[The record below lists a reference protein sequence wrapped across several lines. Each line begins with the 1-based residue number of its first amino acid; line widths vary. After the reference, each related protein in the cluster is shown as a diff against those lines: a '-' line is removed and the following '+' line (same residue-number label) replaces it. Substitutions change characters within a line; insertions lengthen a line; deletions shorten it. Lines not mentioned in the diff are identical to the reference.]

1 MWFYRRNNKK
11 QHNLNFLTTGLRCKH
26 VNGHVWLILKA
37 QIEEESANKC
47 ANYFCLAW
55 TTKNKQKQKWC
66 AGLGSCSLHQQ
77 DKRKKSTRVHT
88 HAHAHPQAVVEI
100 SRIQQGQQCVC
111 VCCPHRHG
119 NAARDSSRSVGWR
132 WVKCDPTSRG
142 RSRIEK

>member
-47 ANYFCLAW
+47 ANYFCLAS
-55 TTKNKQKQKWC
+55 TTKKQTKTKVMRWAWLLQSPSARQKE
-66 AGLGSCSLHQQ
+66 
-77 DKRKKSTRVHT
+77 KKHT
-88 HAHAHPQAVVEI
+88 HAHTHPQAVVEI